1 MSGEIGLFGPY
12 YKLAAQ
18 YGGVQLLEYLL
29 TVTAGTSTV
38 NKGLR
43 VTLFNWAAHWNRA
56 DVVRFL
62 YNLEREE
69 CPWDFSDWRSNNR
82 LRVAQETSSLRLL
95 KFIQEVLHIHQ
106 SRRTTVVNEQE
117 HILREAARDNRLDT
131 VAYLIC
137 QSTRADRN
145 NGIDTVLHVPGDLF
159 ILLHAASSMGNVAV
173 AEYLIQH
180 GANPDWAIRPAAEY
194 GQIDFVKVMLEAG
207 RSIGRMTTAKA
218 AAQGYWDIVLLLLDA
233 GADVN
238 EGTGKDSPL
247 VQAIAREHTAMFN
260 LLVKRGGNLYLN
272 GTAQACVQRAKK
284 DGLDSMLVLL
294 AQHGVDVSDD

>member
-1 MSGEIGLFGPY
+1 
-12 YKLAAQ
+12 
-18 YGGVQLLEYLL
+18 
-29 TVTAGTSTV
+29 
-38 NKGLR
+38 
-43 VTLFNWAAHWNRA
+43 
-56 DVVRFL
+56 
-62 YNLEREE
+62 
-69 CPWDFSDWRSNNR
+69 
-82 LRVAQETSSLRLL
+82 
-95 KFIQEVLHIHQ
+95 
-106 SRRTTVVNEQE
+106 
-117 HILREAARDNRLDT
+117 
-131 VAYLIC
+131 
-137 QSTRADRN
+137 
-145 NGIDTVLHVPGDLF
+145 
-159 ILLHAASSMGNVAV
+159 
-173 AEYLIQH
+173 
-180 GANPDWAIRPAAEY
+180 
-194 GQIDFVKVMLEAG
+194 MLEAG